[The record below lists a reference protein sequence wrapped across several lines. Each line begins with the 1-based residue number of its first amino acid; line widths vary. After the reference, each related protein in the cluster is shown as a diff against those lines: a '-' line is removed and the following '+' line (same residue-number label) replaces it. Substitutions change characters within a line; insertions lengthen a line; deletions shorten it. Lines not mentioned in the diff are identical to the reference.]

1 MQEGSIAGDSRLGQR
16 NDGVVS
22 NKPQPVRK
30 GGPTGPLRKN
40 NTIEEEKVQKKGVAT
55 RMKTMQPGGKMSFGK
70 GP

>member
-22 NKPQPVRK
+22 NKPVRK

-40 NTIEEEKVQKKGVAT
+40 NTIEEEKVPKKGVAT